1 MPTSNRTDTRIAA
14 GIVLVLLVGVG
25 LYVCA
30 KLNIFVTIY
39 ILGLLLACL
48 PFVVVALVLF
58 YGLAKIL
65 TYFSSKDEVGKS

>member
-1 MPTSNRTDTRIAA
+1 MPTSNRTDTQIAA

-30 KLNIFVTIY
+30 KLNIFITIY
-39 ILGLLLACL
+39 TIGLLLACL
-48 PFVVVALVLF
+48 PVVVVALVLF

-65 TYFSSKDEVGKS
+65 TYFSSKDEVGKP